1 MKENFLSLLFMAFLL
16 TPHPALASPSP
27 VATDGVDAAL
37 IRAEFDDMF
46 GESEIYR
53 VIRKHLPVDYENFYQ
68 AYLADRNSGR
78 KDIGIAD
85 FVNSIRSAYLKQA
98 CDESILGFFR
108 YSIDKGRELLA
119 KDPEAAFSYMFGGS
133 QVAYEEHLDLAVEQ
147 ERLGQLLDQM
157 LSSRAAENSRSIDRA
172 EVESGLDYVYV
183 LLYYKH
189 GKNFSLLTRNSSSL
203 TAEER
208 HQLSAI
214 YLDMFEE
221 IFILAPTTRRNV
233 LRSMA
238 MKL

>member
-1 MKENFLSLLFMAFLL
+1 MKENFLSLLLMAFLL
-16 TPHPALASPSP
+16 TPHPALASPP
-27 VATDGVDAAL
+27 VVATNGVDAA
-37 IRAEFDDMF
+37 INRAEFDELF

-53 VIRKHLPVDYENFYQ
+53 VIRKHLPEDYENFYQ
-68 AYLADRNSGR
+68 AFLAGRSSG
-78 KDIGIAD
+78 KDLGIAG
-85 FVNSIRSAYLKQA
+85 FVNSIRSVYLKQS
-98 CDESILGFFR
+98 CDESILKFFR
-108 YSIDKGRELLA
+108 YSTDTGRELLA
-119 KDPEAAFSYMFGGS
+119 KDPEAAFSYIFGGS

-157 LSSRAAENSRSIDRA
+157 LSSRAAESSRSIDRA

-208 HQLSAI
+208 AQLSAI

-221 IFILAPTTRRNV
+221 IFSLAPATRRNV